1 MSLPELVIFDC
12 DGVLV
17 DTESVTSQVIV
28 DNLARHGLEIT
39 LADCMAMFVGGTIS
53 AVGVKA
59 REMGAL
65 IPDSWVDDLYAEMYA
80 TLRKGVDAVPGIMG
94 VLDALDQVGLPY
106 CVASNGSPEK
116 MAITLG
122 ATGLLPR
129 LEGSLFSAHE
139 VGIAKPEPGL
149 FLHAARTLG
158 ATPSK
163 CVVIE
168 DSPSGAR
175 AAFAAKMRCF
185 GYAAD
190 TPAER
195 LQTEGAEV
203 FTDMAALPG
212 LIGLE
217 QN

>member
-80 TLRKGVDAVPGIMG
+80 TLRKDVDAVPGITG

-129 LEGSLFSAHE
+129 LEGRLFSAHE